1 MSIKQKL
8 IQKLAM
14 SKRGMIN
21 HPLIMFVLGLFSVG
35 IIAGIYVLVLAE
47 FNSSTTNASAQ
58 GVFSNTLTMFSN
70 FTGQLDTVGTI
81 GGVLLLVVLLG
92 AAGIG
97 LYVAYQKTRG

>member
-1 MSIKQKL
+1 MNVQELKQA
-8 IQKLAM
+8 IEM
-14 SKRGMIN
+14 NKRGN
-21 HPLIMFVLGLFSVG
+21 VSHPLIMFILGLFSVG

-47 FNSSTTNASAQ
+47 FQTSTTNAEAIT
-58 GVFSNTLTMFSN
+58 VFNNTLTMFTN

-97 LYVAYQKTRG
+97 IYYAYQRAR